1 MVEKSSM
8 GISMISVGIAA
19 TLTILAFGTITIT
32 YAQETPL
39 TSLQDNVT
47 NMQNT
52 TAMASNGEED
62 DKGIAEEGTGEDAD
76 EPGDVDVGDNED

>member
-8 GISMISVGIAA
+8 GIRMMVVGIAA
-19 TLTILAFGTITIT
+19 TLTILAFSTITIT

-39 TSLQDNVT
+39 TSSQDNVT
-47 NMQNT
+47 NIQNS

-62 DKGIAEEGTGEDAD
+62 DKGVPEEGTGEDAD